1 MVVAR
6 SGGRTN
12 PSVNIDEPLISN
24 ARSKPRTPRAW
35 NIAVNAIITSSNHTT
50 GEHEQADRRVERHH
64 PVAAVVAAGERGRA
78 G

>member
-12 PSVNIDEPLISN
+12 PRVNIDEPLISN

-35 NIAVNAIITSSNHTT
+35 NIAVNATRTSTQPH
-50 GEHEQADRRVERHH
+50 ERQHEQPDRRVQRHH
-64 PVAAVVAAGERGRA
+64 PVARLRRCG
-78 G
+78 